1 MNRNTEI
8 IKENL
13 TLRDVMEFYGISFN
27 RRGFA
32 LCPFHNEKTASLSIK
47 NEHYKCFGCG
57 AYGGVIDFIMEYFN
71 LTFKQAITKL
81 GSDFALPLS
90 FRKPAYRER
99 LKIAEKRRKTDAE
112 RAENAKIKK
121 IIDNNYN
128 ALCELHRRLY
138 GEALKRKSETLLEYV
153 DIISDVL
160 DDFSGKEALEWP
172 RRLQMRFIQ
181 KRIL

>member
-1 MNRNTEI
+1 MNRNVEI
-8 IKENL
+8 IKESL
-13 TLRDVMEFYGISFN
+13 TLRKVMEFYGIHFN
-27 RRGFA
+27 SRGFA
-32 LCPFHNEKTASLSIK
+32 LCPFHTEKTASLSIK

-57 AYGGVIDFIMEYFN
+57 EYGGIIDFVMKYFGIS
-71 LTFKQAITKL
+71 FKQAIAKMGT
-81 GSDFALPLS
+81 DFALPLS
-90 FRKPAYRER
+90 FHKPTYRER
-99 LKIAEKRRKTDAE
+99 LKITERRREIDAE

-160 DDFSGKEALEWP
+160 DDFSGKEALEWT